1 MLVIPA
7 IVVFG
12 LVIALLL
19 LAIKQASNGLEDA
32 VNALDADYEKHGVNW
47 GAAVF
52 ALVVLVLLYGII
64 GLGPLA
70 GLVEVAP

>member
-1 MLVIPA
+1 M
-7 IVVFG
+7 
-12 LVIALLL
+12 
-19 LAIKQASNGLEDA
+19 ASKSTRPWLICWRFR
-32 VNALDADYEKHGVNW
+32 KHGVNW